1 MAKIAFTATEG
12 RTQSFDDI
20 KANCKKTVRVYTGKD
35 GSLKFST
42 GEADKTAYPK
52 GTKVVFL
59 LDAHLT
65 AGNKILWPTKS
76 IAELRADLVKEKVLT
91 SKEVENVKPGRFGNF
106 WYDTSAK

>member
-20 KANCKKTVRVYTGKD
+20 KANTKRNVRVYTGKD

-42 GEADKTAYPK
+42 TEADKTAFAK
-52 GTKVVFL
+52 GTKAVYQ

-65 AGNKILWPTKS
+65 AGNKVLWPTKS
-76 IAELRADLVKEKVLT
+76 IAELRADLVKDKILT
-91 SKEVENVKPGRFGNF
+91 SKEVESVKPGKFGNF